1 MINSS
6 AARSYVTSLS
16 KEWPRQFTF
25 AILLD
30 GVSSKEVIFF
40 FNLPWIPRAEALP
53 VPNFQVRNEHD
64 KTESIRRSAME
75 TEYFSSELRSSLDID
90 MREKN
95 SSSSSE
101 SCYTQI
107 GTITLHNPSFFELI
121 TRVKDLKLC
130 IYS

>member
-75 TEYFSSELRSSLDID
+75 TEYFSSELISSLDIY

-95 SSSSSE
+95 LMLQFRILLHPNKNFS
-101 SCYTQI
+101 
-107 GTITLHNPSFFELI
+107 HNPSIFKLI
-121 TRVKDLKLC
+121 TRVKELKLC